1 MRCRSRVGGG
11 DGRHLGDL
19 VLALDR
25 GRHVGQPLHQ
35 RGRAQVDALLEQHGV
50 GTGGDVAH
58 PLVHDRL
65 GENGC
70 GGGAVT
76 GHVVGLG
83 GGFLQELRPHVR
95 ERVLELDLLG
105 DGDAVVGDG
114 RGAVLL
120 VEATLRP
127 LGPSV
132 VLTAFAS
139 VSTPCFSE
147 PRAVSL
153 NSITL
158 PR

>member
-1 MRCRSRVGGG
+1 MSDSRSTNVVAPRSIPCLSSMALARRRCAS
-11 DGRHLGDL
+11 
-19 VLALDR
+19 
-25 GRHVGQPLHQ
+25 
-35 RGRAQVDALLEQHGV
+35 
-50 GTGGDVAH
+50 
-58 PLVHDRL
+58 LVHDRL
-65 GENGC
+65 GENRC

-76 GHVVGLG
+76 SHVVGLG
-83 GGFLQELRPHVR
+83 GGFLEEPSHVR

-105 DGDAVVGDG
+105 DGAVKRDG

-120 VEATLRP
+120 VERDA
-127 LGPSV
+127 GPWAERG
-132 VLTAFAS
+132 LDCIAR